1 MSGTLTV
8 SVHFIAYLELK
19 ASLHRDHNLSVRYLH
34 RYGAVHCLIDR
45 PLLHTRVTKV
55 VGMQCLILP
64 KIFNFRIGEFALV

>member
-8 SVHFIAYLELK
+8 SVHCIAYLEPK
-19 ASLHRDHNLSVRYLH
+19 ASLHRDHNLSVHYLY

-45 PLLHTRVTKV
+45 PFLHTRVTEV

-64 KIFNFRIGEFALV
+64 KIFNRRIKEFGLV